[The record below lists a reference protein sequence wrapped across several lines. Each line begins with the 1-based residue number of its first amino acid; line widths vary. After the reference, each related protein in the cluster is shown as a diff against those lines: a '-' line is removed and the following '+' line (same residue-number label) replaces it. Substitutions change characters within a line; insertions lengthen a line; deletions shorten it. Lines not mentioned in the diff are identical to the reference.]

1 MRPPRQNYYTVGT
14 PRRQDPHTPP
24 AESLI
29 MHLRWTLTIS
39 YLILTLTACSTA
51 AAGSSS
57 VDKADGRIDDAAG
70 ISLDDND
77 HPAVRNLDPALL
89 AAVRQAAQDGQRQRG
104 VQFRLTSGWR
114 SKAYQQELLDE
125 AVAKYGSLDEARRHV
140 NTPERSTHITG
151 RAVDIGPTN
160 AADFLVQHG
169 SRYGLCQAYANE
181 MWHFELLTTPG
192 GECPPPRANAA
203 G

>member
-1 MRPPRQNYYTVGT
+1 
-14 PRRQDPHTPP
+14 
-24 AESLI
+24 

-57 VDKADGRIDDAAG
+57 VDNMVGVADGRIDDAAG
-70 ISLDDND
+70 IPLSDNE
-77 HPAVRNLDPALL
+77 HPAIRNLDPALWQAVQR
-89 AAVRQAAQDGQRQRG
+89 AATDARQQRG
-104 VQFRLTSGWR
+104 VEFRLTSGWR

-125 AVAKYGSLDEARRHV
+125 AVAKYGSLDEAREHV

-160 AADFLVQHG
+160 AADWLVQHG

-192 GECPPPRANAA
+192 GECPRPHATAA